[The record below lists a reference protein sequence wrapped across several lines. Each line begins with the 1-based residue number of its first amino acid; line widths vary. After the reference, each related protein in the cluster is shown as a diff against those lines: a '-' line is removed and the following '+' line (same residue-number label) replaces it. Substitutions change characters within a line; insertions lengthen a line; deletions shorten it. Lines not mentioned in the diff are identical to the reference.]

1 MNSPVK
7 SSSNRF
13 LELDVLRGIA
23 AFSVVLFHY
32 TSQYATLFQHSS
44 ALGFYFAI
52 GRHGVELF
60 FMISGFVI
68 LMSIERT
75 KRGLDFVVGR
85 VARLYPAYWI
95 AIALTSSV
103 MAIAQVSTL
112 QVKPIEILINL
123 TMIQG
128 FFKLPHVDDVYWTL
142 QLELCFYGLMFAVYR
157 LQWLKQ
163 IEKVVVVWVSIA
175 AYLAFKTYTARWGAI
190 VEVPEFSGSVG
201 SMPLMIAGGKLN
213 LVAELR
219 EFFREAFLFKY
230 AHLFTLG
237 IVLYRVKQTGLTWQ
251 RGATIAV
258 CILMQK
264 IAYSSETSWETT
276 GFVAAFVVVFYL
288 AIQGYL
294 KWICVKP
301 LIFLGTISY
310 SLYLVHQNIGYAMIR
325 SLYQIN
331 VNPNLSILMTT
342 IAMMLIATGITF
354 GVERPALKWIRDR
367 YELWKLHELN
377 S

>member
-1 MNSPVK
+1 MNLPVK

-44 ALGFYFAI
+44 ALWFYFAI

-68 LMSIERT
+68 LMSLERT

-85 VARLYPAYWI
+85 AARLYPAYWV
-95 AIALTSSV
+95 AIALTSV
-103 MAIAQVSTL
+103 VVAIAQVPTL
-112 QVKPIEILINL
+112 QVQAIEGLLNL
-123 TMIQG
+123 TMLHG
-128 FFKLPHVDDVYWTL
+128 FFKVPHVDDVYWTL

-157 LQWLKQ
+157 LQWLKH
-163 IEKVVVVWVSIA
+163 IEKVVIVWLSIA
-175 AYLAFKTYTARWGAI
+175 AYLAFKTYTARWGTI

-201 SMPLMIAGGKLN
+201 SMPLMVASGKLN
-213 LVAELR
+213 FVAEFRDL
-219 EFFREAFLFKY
+219 FREVFLFKY

-237 IVLYRVKQTGLTWQ
+237 MVLYRVKQSGLTWQ

-264 IAYSSETSWETT
+264 IAYSSETNWETT
-276 GFVAAFVVVFYL
+276 LFVAAFVLVFYL
-288 AIQGYL
+288 ALQGYL
-294 KWICVKP
+294 RWICIKP

-310 SLYLVHQNIGYAMIR
+310 SLYLVHQNVGYVMIR

-331 VNPNLSILMTT
+331 VDPNLSILVTT
-342 IAMMLIATGITF
+342 IAMMLIASGVTF
-354 GVERPALKWIRDR
+354 GVERPAMRWIRDR
-367 YELWKLHELN
+367 YELWKAT
-377 S
+377 